1 MNNGVKVLEPPTN
14 DLPYAGIYEE
24 VATYVRDLLDC
35 DYALVAVPE
44 NDSIRVQAIAGVQPE
59 STDSL
64 ATRLISRLRDWGPV
78 VIDNFRMIVVP
89 VKSGNDIC
97 AILVGYCNE
106 PDSFSTADLAKLLA
120 YSNVAASLLPGVIPE
135 HSQTR
140 TSFTPDE
147 LLHFS
152 RLVTIGQM
160 SACFA
165 HEVTNP
171 LTLIIGHLRLVDESL
186 PADDPLRVHFDVID
200 RASRRIEEMSRKMLD
215 FSRKR
220 ARRTELSDLAE
231 VISDALK
238 FVRPFMRGQSVDI
251 QAQIEPDLPLVP
263 IDRWQMAQ
271 ALVNLLQNAG
281 DAMAET
287 NCRILSISASR
298 QGTQLRIA
306 ISDSGPGITPANM
319 SRLFE
324 PFFTTKG
331 ERGTGLGLYITR
343 QVIEDRRG
351 TINVHTGHHGTS
363 FVISLPL

>member
-1 MNNGVKVLEPPTN
+1 V
-14 DLPYAGIYEE
+14 GIYEE

-44 NDSIRVQAIAGVQPE
+44 EDSIRIQAIAGLPPE

-64 ATRLISRLRDWGPV
+64 AAGLISRLRNWGPV
-78 VIDNFRMIVVP
+78 VIDDFRMIVVP
-89 VKSGNDIC
+89 VKSDNNIS
-97 AILVGYCNE
+97 AILVGYCNA
-106 PDSFSTADLAKLLA
+106 PNSFSTADLPKLLN
-120 YSNVAASLLPGVIPE
+120 YSNLAANLLPGVIPE
-135 HSQTR
+135 YSQMR

-147 LLHFS
+147 VLHFS
-152 RLVTIGQM
+152 RLITIGQM

-171 LTLIIGHLRLVDESL
+171 LTLIRGHLRFVEESL
-186 PADDPLRVHFDVID
+186 PKDHPLRIHFDVID
-200 RASRRIEEMSRKMLD
+200 RSSRRIEEISKKMLD

-220 ARRTELSDLAE
+220 ARRTEPSDLAE
-231 VISDALK
+231 IISDALK
-238 FVRPFMRGQSVDI
+238 FVQPFMRAQLVDI
-251 QAQIEPDLPLVP
+251 HAQIEPDLPLVP
-263 IDRWQMAQ
+263 LDRWQMAQ
-271 ALVNLLQNAG
+271 AIVNLLQNAG

-287 NCRILSISASR
+287 HTRLLSVTAR
-298 QGTQLRIA
+298 REGTQLRIG
-306 ISDSGPGITPANM
+306 ISDTGPGIAPADM
-319 SRLFE
+319 HRLFD

-343 QVIEDRRG
+343 QVIEDHRG

>member
-1 MNNGVKVLEPPTN
+1 
-14 DLPYAGIYEE
+14 
-24 VATYVRDLLDC
+24 
-35 DYALVAVPE
+35 
-44 NDSIRVQAIAGVQPE
+44 
-59 STDSL
+59 
-64 ATRLISRLRDWGPV
+64 
-78 VIDNFRMIVVP
+78 MIVVP
-89 VKSGNDIC
+89 VKSGSEIS
-97 AILVGYCNE
+97 AILVGYCNA
-106 PDSFSTADLAKLLA
+106 PDSFSTADLAKLLD
-120 YSNVAASLLPGVIPE
+120 YSNVAASLLPDVIPE
-135 HSQTR
+135 HGQTR

-152 RLVTIGQM
+152 RLITIGQM

-171 LTLIIGHLRLVDESL
+171 LTLIRGHLRFVEERL
-186 PADDPLRVHFDVID
+186 PADDPLRIHFDVID

-220 ARRTELSDLAE
+220 ERRTEPVDLAE

-238 FVRPFMRGQSVDI
+238 FVQPFMRGHLVDI
-251 QAQIEPDLPLVP
+251 QAQIEPDLPPVP

-287 NCRILSISASR
+287 NSRVLSITAGR
-298 QGTQLRIA
+298 QGTQLRVA
-306 ISDSGPGITPANM
+306 VSDTGPGITPANM
-319 SRLFE
+319 RRLFE

-343 QVIEDRRG
+343 QVIEDHRG